1 MNNKNEKIN
10 INLFNRYF
18 PKEMLQNLLNK
29 CLNNRLTKLE
39 NSTKNQMLNLNKTS
53 KNFKDFSKNIQQI
66 SNNYL
71 AQTEL
76 HKDKLEKKDESK
88 NNNINENVMKQSFK
102 KQQQSKNNNNI
113 SNNTKNRSNTLGIS
127 KYKKLKKQNTEINI
141 NKTSFIS
148 NNNNN
153 TNRKKLK
160 SIEKDNKNKNN
171 NSKKDLIKN
180 ATPKKTNKID
190 FLIGSKP
197 KYPQTEKIN
206 KKTKEMKKMNTNK
219 NLKVNN
225 RYYNDFENFY
235 NDNNTNNKQLIRSFR
250 KDKKT
255 KIKNELRKNKT
266 FYDKKITNLENE
278 NINDLKASFSQRKE
292 KKLYLNEKIFNSVN
306 NNNSNNLNDIQNIVK
321 LVDNVNE
328 NITKI
333 LNNNNSVEV
342 PLDNNLM
349 NSANF
354 PNEIKKKNE
363 FFLKKKTLPKKER
376 IKNINIFAL
385 FKKDN
390 NIVKNILKYLTP
402 KEAIYFYSVNNYF
415 NKGRIIF
422 FDSKKEELLSILNL
436 KKDETIENKII
447 EIKNKF
453 TKENLSNKKKFEIT
467 KETKEIIKK
476 MNTEE
481 YLNKLENI
489 ASDNNNENL
498 IIIYKILFVLLN
510 EENIYNIL
518 NKNIFWKKCI
528 DFFKTN
534 CPEGKVGDFIL
545 LKIPNF
551 KFDIKEFN
559 KIQKLLKGNKNQII
573 NEISNNKDFLI
584 MPLIKESLEYCGVI
598 FSENKTEG
606 NIYIKNLR
614 KNQIMINY
622 LNNLKV
628 RYFLSKYNEED
639 EED

>member
-102 KQQQSKNNNNI
+102 KQQQSKNNNI

-278 NINDLKASFSQRKE
+278 NINDLKASFSQRRE

-363 FFLKKKTLPKKER
+363 FFLKKKTLSKKER

-518 NKNIFWKKCI
+518 NKNIFWKKCF

-534 CPEGKVGDFIL
+534 CPEGNVGDFIL

>member
-127 KYKKLKKQNTEINI
+127 KYKKLKNQNTEINI

-171 NSKKDLIKN
+171 FSKKDLIKN

-266 FYDKKITNLENE
+266 FYDKKIPNLENE
-278 NINDLKASFSQRKE
+278 NINDLKASFSQRRE

-363 FFLKKKTLPKKER
+363 FFLKKKTLSKKER

-453 TKENLSNKKKFEIT
+453 TKENLSNKK
-467 KETKEIIKK
+467 
-476 MNTEE
+476 
-481 YLNKLENI
+481 
-489 ASDNNNENL
+489 
-498 IIIYKILFVLLN
+498 
-510 EENIYNIL
+510 
-518 NKNIFWKKCI
+518 
-528 DFFKTN
+528 
-534 CPEGKVGDFIL
+534 
-545 LKIPNF
+545 
-551 KFDIKEFN
+551 
-559 KIQKLLKGNKNQII
+559 
-573 NEISNNKDFLI
+573 
-584 MPLIKESLEYCGVI
+584 
-598 FSENKTEG
+598 
-606 NIYIKNLR
+606 
-614 KNQIMINY
+614 
-622 LNNLKV
+622 NLK
-628 RYFLSKYNEED
+628 LPKKQKK
-639 EED
+639 

>member
-160 SIEKDNKNKNN
+160 SIEKDNKNKNKNN

-278 NINDLKASFSQRKE
+278 NINDLKASFSQRRE

-363 FFLKKKTLPKKER
+363 FFLKKKTLSKKER

-436 KKDETIENKII
+436 KKDETK
-447 EIKNKF
+447 
-453 TKENLSNKKKFEIT
+453 
-467 KETKEIIKK
+467 
-476 MNTEE
+476 
-481 YLNKLENI
+481 
-489 ASDNNNENL
+489 
-498 IIIYKILFVLLN
+498 
-510 EENIYNIL
+510 
-518 NKNIFWKKCI
+518 
-528 DFFKTN
+528 
-534 CPEGKVGDFIL
+534 
-545 LKIPNF
+545 
-551 KFDIKEFN
+551 
-559 KIQKLLKGNKNQII
+559 
-573 NEISNNKDFLI
+573 
-584 MPLIKESLEYCGVI
+584 
-598 FSENKTEG
+598 
-606 NIYIKNLR
+606 
-614 KNQIMINY
+614 
-622 LNNLKV
+622 
-628 RYFLSKYNEED
+628 
-639 EED
+639 

>member
-1 MNNKNEKIN
+1 MVMEKLFLLDAYALIYRSYYAFIKNPRIN
-10 INLFNRYF
+10 SKGLNTSAIMGFLNT
-18 PKEMLQNLLNK
+18 LQEV
-29 CLNNRLTKLE
+29 LTKEQPTHLGVAFDPHGPTFRSE
-39 NSTKNQMLNLNKTS
+39 AYPAYK
-53 KNFKDFSKNIQQI
+53 
-66 SNNYL
+66 
-71 AQTEL
+71 AQREATPE
-76 HKDKLEKKDESK
+76 D
-88 NNNINENVMKQSFK
+88 IKQS
-102 KQQQSKNNNNI
+102 
-113 SNNTKNRSNTLGIS
+113 
-127 KYKKLKKQNTEINI
+127 
-141 NKTSFIS
+141 
-148 NNNNN
+148 
-153 TNRKKLK
+153 
-160 SIEKDNKNKNN
+160 
-171 NSKKDLIKN
+171 
-180 ATPKKTNKID
+180 
-190 FLIGSKP
+190 
-197 KYPQTEKIN
+197 
-206 KKTKEMKKMNTNK
+206 
-219 NLKVNN
+219 
-225 RYYNDFENFY
+225 
-235 NDNNTNNKQLIRSFR
+235 
-250 KDKKT
+250 
-255 KIKNELRKNKT
+255 
-266 FYDKKITNLENE
+266 
-278 NINDLKASFSQRKE
+278 
-292 KKLYLNEKIFNSVN
+292 
-306 NNNSNNLNDIQNIVK
+306 
-321 LVDNVNE
+321 
-328 NITKI
+328 
-333 LNNNNSVEV
+333 V
-342 PLDNNLM
+342 P
-349 NSANF
+349 
-354 PNEIKKKNE
+354 I
-363 FFLKKKTLPKKER
+363 
-376 IKNINIFAL
+376 I
-385 FKKDN
+385 
-390 NIVKNILKYLTP
+390 KNILKYLTP